1 MPASTRTPQSRPPG
15 APAYY
20 LGRPASW
27 WLTALHQRAGHHL
40 PRRAEAGPTRTTP
53 AG

>member
-1 MPASTRTPQSRPPG
+1 MPPTTRTSRSSPPG

-27 WLTALHQRAGHHL
+27 WLGRQPAN
-40 PRRAEAGPTRTTP
+40 RRAEQLSGRYL
-53 AG
+53 GYE